1 MAASCHGNAVTE
13 KILRASVNCSRKSY
27 LLMFDRSQSQ
37 PNDFEVAMEHRKARV
52 RQDYL
57 RESGLCVE
65 GIFQLACRPQLNLRN
80 GKASVKAE
88 TTPNHSTEAAIYIY
102 VQKETVS
109 GYAIYEP
116 AIFSTSSSIR
126 QDDRAEVAFAGH
138 VLSKHQGTEPL
149 RGKVILADASQVSV
163 RLSDGINRLL
173 PKINLLEQWLIT
185 PPEPPVVVI
194 NKHCPYCEF
203 QHACMRVAEKDDS
216 ISQLG
221 RISEKEL
228 RRLEKKGIFTI
239 KQLSYLYRPR
249 KKNRRG
255 KTSPTVHKYELQAL
269 ALRTGNIYLQGE
281 AVSIPRTDSEIYLDI
296 ESDPD
301 RRFHYLIGIV
311 LIDAGVSH
319 RFQFWA
325 DREEDER
332 TIWSEFVTLIGRY
345 PGCPIYHYGSFERS
359 AIEQL
364 GKAYETDAEPIL
376 QRLFNINSCIYGR
389 VYWPVR
395 SNGLKDI
402 CQFLGLSWTSSNASG
417 LQSIAWRYW
426 YDVSGNQD
434 YRQLLL
440 TYNYEDCEHLRI
452 LVEKLRDIATN
463 ATRSPEI
470 RFADVEG
477 GSTTEHAAGIV
488 DRFNALLKSA
498 HGSYEQSKILLK
510 KKPKGVRASQEGR
523 ASKSRGNHTERRVHK
538 VVRVRRG
545 IICPRHPGRALKW
558 KESEAARTIIDL
570 VFTANGIKKVVTK
583 YIGKQGYCTACKS
596 MWNPPAIRR
605 LGPVQDYG
613 HGLQAWLT
621 YHRMALRLPFNKIAQ
636 LFEEVFS
643 ERINSGQVSSLVEQF
658 SRCYVSTEKLLLK
671 KILAS
676 PIIHADETTIN
687 ILGTSQYVWVITDG
701 VHVVFRHTEGRE
713 ARVMHELLD
722 GYSGVL
728 CTDFYSG
735 YDSVN
740 CAQQKCWAHLIRDL
754 NDDLRKS
761 PFDAELEEFVSAVR
775 DLIVPIFEAVEKYG
789 LKKRNLH
796 KFKKDVDR
804 FYDQQID
811 NKLYRSSLM
820 NTYQKRIS
828 KYRDKLFVFME
839 RDGVPWN
846 NNMAERALRHIAVQR
861 KISGSFG
868 KDGIL
873 RYLLLLGVTQSC
885 RFQNKSLLQFLL
897 SGEEDIDLFKGKGEI
912 VGWRMH

>member
-1 MAASCHGNAVTE
+1 MAVNPHDNSVTE

-27 LLMFDRSQSQ
+27 LLLFDRSQSK
-37 PNDFEVAMEHRKARV
+37 PNDFEVAMEHRKAMV
-52 RQDYL
+52 RHDYL
-57 RESGLCVE
+57 RESGSCVE
-65 GIFQLACRPQLNLRN
+65 GINKLVCRPHLNLHN
-80 GKASVKAE
+80 DIANVEAE
-88 TTPNHSTEAAIYIY
+88 KTPNFITEAAIYIC
-102 VQKETVS
+102 VQKDTCS
-109 GYAIYEP
+109 GYATYEP
-116 AIFSTSSSIR
+116 VIFTTSGAIR
-126 QDDRAEVAFAGH
+126 QDDRAEIAFSGY
-138 VLSKHQGTEPL
+138 VLSKHQETEPR

-163 RLSDGINRLL
+163 RLSDVISRIL
-173 PKINLLEQWLIT
+173 PKIKLLEQWLIT
-185 PPEPPVVVI
+185 QPEPPVVVI

-203 QHACMRVAEKDDS
+203 QHACMGIAQEDDS

-221 RISEKEL
+221 RIGEKEL
-228 RRLEKKGIFTI
+228 RRLEKKGVFTI
-239 KQLSYLYRPR
+239 RQLSYLYRPR

-255 KTSPTVHKYELQAL
+255 KTSPIVHKYELQAL
-269 ALRTGNIYLQGE
+269 ALRTGNIYLQGD
-281 AVSIPRTDSEIYLDI
+281 AVPIPRTDNEIYLDI
-296 ESDPD
+296 ESDHD
-301 RRFHYLIGIV
+301 HRFHYLIGIL
-311 LIDAGVSH
+311 LIEHGVS
-319 RFQFWA
+319 RRIQFWA
-325 DREEDER
+325 DRVEDER
-332 TIWSEFVTLIGRY
+332 TIWGKFVTLIGSY
-345 PGCPIYHYGSFERS
+345 PDCPIYHYGSFERS
-359 AIEQL
+359 VIEQL

-376 QRLFNINSCIYGR
+376 KRLFNINSCIYGR

-434 YRQLLL
+434 YCQLLL
-440 TYNYEDCEHLRI
+440 TYNYEDCENLRG

-470 RFADVEG
+470 RFADIEG
-477 GSTTEHAAGIV
+477 GSTTERAADIEN
-488 DRFNALLKSA
+488 RFNALLKSA
-498 HGSYEQSKILLK
+498 HGSYEQSKILLQK
-510 KKPKGVRASQEGR
+510 KLKSVSGSQEGKV
-523 ASKSRGNHTERRVHK
+523 SKSPVNHTERRVHK

-558 KESEAARTIIDL
+558 KETEATRTIIDL
-570 VFTANGIKKVVTK
+570 VFTASGIKKVVTK
-583 YIGKQGYCTACKS
+583 YIGKQGFCTACHS
-596 MWNPPAIRR
+596 LWNPPAIRR
-605 LGPVQDYG
+605 LGTVQDYG
-613 HGLQAWLT
+613 HGLQAWIT
-621 YHRMALRLPFNKIAQ
+621 YHRMALRLPFGKIAQ
-636 LFEEVFS
+636 LFEEMFS
-643 ERINSGQVSSLVEQF
+643 ERINPGQVSSLVEQL
-658 SRCYVSTEKLLLK
+658 SRYYVRTEKLLLK

-687 ILGTSQYVWVITDG
+687 IQGTSQYVWVITDG
-701 VHVVFRHTEGRE
+701 SHVVFMHTEGRD
-713 ARVMHELLD
+713 AKVMHELLD
-722 GYSGVL
+722 GYNGVL

-735 YDSVN
+735 YDSVK

-761 PFDAELEEFVSAVR
+761 PFDAELEQFVSAVR

-804 FYDQQID
+804 FYDQKID
-811 NKLYRSSLM
+811 NKQYRSSLM
-820 NTYQKRIS
+820 NTYQKRFS

-868 KDGIL
+868 KGGIL
-873 RYLLLLGVTQSC
+873 RYLLLGVTQSC

-897 SGEEDIDLFKGKGEI
+897 SREEDIDLFKGKGEI

>member
-1 MAASCHGNAVTE
+1 
-13 KILRASVNCSRKSY
+13 
-27 LLMFDRSQSQ
+27 MFDRSQSQ

-57 RESGLCVE
+57 RESGSCVE
-65 GIFQLACRPQLNLRN
+65 GIDILVCRPQLNLRN
-80 GKASVKAE
+80 GIASVDAE
-88 TTPNHSTEAAIYIY
+88 KTPNYITEAAIYIC
-102 VQKETVS
+102 VQKDTSS
-109 GYAIYEP
+109 GYATYEP
-116 AIFSTSSSIR
+116 AIFTTSGSIR
-126 QDDRAEVAFAGH
+126 QDDRAEIAFAGY
-138 VLSKHQGTEPL
+138 VLSKHQGAEPL

-163 RLSDGINRLL
+163 RLSDGISRLL
-173 PKINLLEQWLIT
+173 PKIKLLEQWLIT

-255 KTSPTVHKYELQAL
+255 KTSPIVHKYELQAL
-269 ALRTGNIYLQGE
+269 ALRTGNIYLQGD
-281 AVSIPRTDSEIYLDI
+281 AVPIPRTDSEIYLDI

-301 RRFHYLIGIV
+301 RRFHYLIGILLIEHGV
-311 LIDAGVSH
+311 L
-319 RFQFWA
+319 RRLQFWA
-325 DREEDER
+325 DHEEDER
-332 TIWSEFVTLIGRY
+332 TIWGEFVTLIGRY
-345 PGCPIYHYGSFERS
+345 PGCPIYHYGRFERS
-359 AIEQL
+359 VIEQL

-389 VYWPVR
+389 VYLPVR

-402 CQFLGLSWTSSNASG
+402 CQFLGFSWTSSNASG

-440 TYNYEDCEHLRI
+440 TYNYEDCENLRF

-477 GSTTEHAAGIV
+477 GSTTERAADIV
-488 DRFNALLKSA
+488 NRFNALLKSA
-498 HGSYEQSKILLK
+498 HGSYEQSKIILK
-510 KKPKGVRASQEGR
+510 KKPKIARGSQEGKS
-523 ASKSRGNHTERRVHK
+523 SKSQVNHTERRVHK

-545 IICPRHPGRALKW
+545 ITCPRHPGRALKW
-558 KESEAARTIIDL
+558 KESEATRTIIDL

-583 YIGKQGYCTACKS
+583 YIGKQGFCTACHS
-596 MWNPPAIRR
+596 LWNPPAIRR
-605 LGPVQDYG
+605 LGTVQDYG

-621 YHRMALRLPFNKIAQ
+621 YHRMALCLPFSKIAQ
-636 LFEEVFS
+636 LFEEMFS
-643 ERINSGQVSSLVEQF
+643 ERINSSQVCSLIEQL
-658 SRCYVSTEKLLLK
+658 SRYYVPTEKLLLK

-701 VHVVFRHTEGRE
+701 SHVVFRHTEGRD
-713 ARVMHELLD
+713 AKVMHELLD
-722 GYSGVL
+722 GYTGVL
-728 CTDFYSG
+728 CSDFYSG

-761 PFDAELEEFVSAVR
+761 PFDAELEIFVSAVR
-775 DLIVPIFEAVEKYG
+775 DLIVPIFEAIEKYG

-811 NKLYRSSLM
+811 NKQYRSSLM
-820 NTYQKRIS
+820 NTYQKRFS
-828 KYRDKLFVFME
+828 KYRDKLFVFIE

-868 KDGIL
+868 KYGIL

-885 RFQNKSLLQFLL
+885 RFQKNRCYSFCFLENKTLPFSKAKARLL
-897 SGEEDIDLFKGKGEI
+897 
-912 VGWRMH
+912 VGVCINLPD